1 MKIEGLEWMDW
12 LHRVRAESE
21 AERRRLG
28 ISIAE
33 RLGRAE
39 AAAERIER
47 EMSDVAASVAR
58 DKPAT
63 KSPHPR
69 GRRP

>member
-1 MKIEGLEWMDW
+1 MKIDGLEWMDW
-12 LHRVRAESE
+12 LHRLRAESE
-21 AERRRLG
+21 AERKRLG

-33 RLGRAE
+33 RIGRAE
-39 AAAERIER
+39 AVAERIER
-47 EMSDVAASVAR
+47 ELSDVAAPVAR

-63 KSPHPR
+63 KPPLRR

>member
-1 MKIEGLEWMDW
+1 MEIDGLVWMDW
-12 LHRVRAESE
+12 LHRLRAESE
-21 AERRRLG
+21 AERKRLG

-33 RLGRAE
+33 RLERAE

-47 EMSDVAASVAR
+47 ELSDVATPDAS

-63 KSPHPR
+63 KPPLRR

>member
-1 MKIEGLEWMDW
+1 MKIEGLEWLDW

-21 AERRRLG
+21 AERKRLG

-39 AAAERIER
+39 ATAERIER
-47 EMSDVAASVAR
+47 ELSGLAAPIAR

-63 KSPHPR
+63 KLPR
-69 GRRP
+69 PRTRKP

>member
-1 MKIEGLEWMDW
+1 MKIDGLEWMDW

-21 AERRRLG
+21 AERKRQG

-39 AAAERIER
+39 ATAERIER
-47 EMSDVAASVAR
+47 ELSGLAVTVAR
-58 DKPAT
+58 DEPAT
-63 KSPHPR
+63 KPAR
-69 GRRP
+69 RRPRKP

>member
-1 MKIEGLEWMDW
+1 MDW

-21 AERRRLG
+21 AERKRQG

-39 AAAERIER
+39 ATAERIER
-47 EMSDVAASVAR
+47 ELSGLTAPVAR
-58 DKPAT
+58 DKPQ
-63 KSPHPR
+63 S
-69 GRRP
+69 GD